1 MKTQNIGLV
10 NIGNMQ
16 QLAKKQP
23 IPNQESFGKFLS
35 DAISKVNEAQV
46 ESNKATEALIKGDV
60 DNLHQVMIT
69 AEKASIT
76 LQTAV
81 EVRNKVIEAY
91 QEVMRMQV

>member
-1 MKTQNIGLV
+1 MKAQNIGLSNLS
-10 NIGNMQ
+10 NIQPLN
-16 QLAKKQP
+16 KKQATP
-23 IPNQESFGKFLS
+23 IQPDFGKFLN
-35 DAISKVNEAQV
+35 DAINKVNQSQV
-46 ESNKATEALIKGDV
+46 ESNKMTEALIKGDV

>member
-1 MKTQNIGLV
+1 MNIQNIGLT
-10 NIGNMQ
+10 NIGSMQ

-23 IPNQESFGKFLS
+23 ISTQQSFGNFLS
-35 DAISKVNEAQV
+35 DAIKNVNQSQI
-46 ESNKATEALIKGDV
+46 ESNKMTESLVNGDV